1 MNGYRSLVLLVAAM
15 TSGSVFAADPVGED
29 DIKWDPVTL
38 FHKQTIIAGLNIL
51 MRDNP
56 KCAVLD
62 PQSIRMDMSRG
73 NPDNPAFAVDCGEG
87 DGKAP
92 VYFSKI
98 DVESAAPPPK
108 K

>member
-1 MNGYRSLVLLVAAM
+1 MRGLRVILLSTLAAVSLQALAAE
-15 TSGSVFAADPVGED
+15 PLGEE

-87 DGKAP
+87 AGKGP